1 MEYPKTL
8 LDLREG
14 DEIADTPIWGD
25 LEDAAYMAV
34 EYLQLALYDEQKPID
49 ANRLRAAVA
58 LLNYRCA
65 HL

>member
-25 LEDAAYMAV
+25 FEDAADMAV
-34 EYLQLALYDEQKPID
+34 AYLQLALVDEAKPLD
-49 ANRLRAAVA
+49 TNRLRAAVA
-58 LLNYRCA
+58 LLNYRAA